1 MKPIAIEVR
10 ETIVAAKERGEKPE
24 TIALWAGCSVGS
36 VYKICRLAK
45 ENELAPKPFPGR
57 QSSLTAEQLVEIKET
72 VEAKNDIT
80 LEELIEKLKLPIKKS
95 RLSLVLIG
103 MGFSFKK
110 RLFIQKNNY
119 VKM

>member
-1 MKPIAIEVR
+1 
-10 ETIVAAKERGEKPE
+10 
-24 TIALWAGCSVGS
+24 
-36 VYKICRLAK
+36 LAK

-57 QSSLTAEQLVEIKET
+57 QSSLTTEQLVEIKET
-72 VEAKNDIT
+72 VEAENDIT

-103 MGFSFKK
+103 MGFSFKN